1 MKLVILFALPI
12 CAGNILQQ
20 LYNTVD
26 TLVIGNFCNS
36 ESLAAV
42 GTSAQ
47 PVELLLCVFLGIGTG
62 VSIIVSQC
70 TGRKD
75 METLRDVSATATS
88 FLYICAIPLTV
99 IGLLAGPLIL
109 KIMQVPEDA
118 FGYSVTYLS
127 IIFLGILG
135 NMGYNLNAG
144 ILRGM
149 GDSHASLIFL
159 AVSCVINIVL
169 DVLFVAVFR
178 MNVCGAAIATIIAM
192 YISWICSIVYIKKKY
207 PELKFTFLPRKFE
220 KSILKEI
227 IAVGL
232 PLGLNNSLYSVGHI
246 VMQSVINAQGSAF
259 MAACSVATK
268 LTGMA
273 NVAIT
278 SFSSAATTFAGQ
290 NLGAKDYV
298 RLKKG
303 ALRIPLFSGL
313 ITLTAG
319 LIITYFSR
327 PILGMFTDDTKVLFY
342 AVRYI
347 KIVLPFTWV
356 YAVFNGI
363 ISFVNGIGEVR
374 YPTVVNI
381 LMLWAV
387 RIPVGYAIAYFFD
400 GTYVMACFPISFA
413 FGMTAMLCYFLSKRW
428 HEIKHLAQ
436 KQITH

>member
-159 AVSCVINIVL
+159 AV
-169 DVLFVAVFR
+169 
-178 MNVCGAAIATIIAM
+178 
-192 YISWICSIVYIKKKY
+192 
-207 PELKFTFLPRKFE
+207 
-220 KSILKEI
+220 
-227 IAVGL
+227 
-232 PLGLNNSLYSVGHI
+232 
-246 VMQSVINAQGSAF
+246 
-259 MAACSVATK
+259 
-268 LTGMA
+268 
-273 NVAIT
+273 
-278 SFSSAATTFAGQ
+278 
-290 NLGAKDYV
+290 
-298 RLKKG
+298 
-303 ALRIPLFSGL
+303 
-313 ITLTAG
+313 
-319 LIITYFSR
+319 
-327 PILGMFTDDTKVLFY
+327 
-342 AVRYI
+342 
-347 KIVLPFTWV
+347 
-356 YAVFNGI
+356 
-363 ISFVNGIGEVR
+363 
-374 YPTVVNI
+374 
-381 LMLWAV
+381 
-387 RIPVGYAIAYFFD
+387 
-400 GTYVMACFPISFA
+400 
-413 FGMTAMLCYFLSKRW
+413 
-428 HEIKHLAQ
+428 
-436 KQITH
+436 